1 MDQRASIQTRIEAL
15 LEQGRLKP
23 PGLPDIALR
32 VRRAVQ
38 DENIEIADLARLIQ
52 TDIPLMGRLIQVVNS
67 PLYRGDCEI
76 DNLHAAITRL
86 GLEVTRNLVLSFSLR
101 RSFTSKHARLNR
113 VAKENWKHSV
123 KVAAI
128 AFVLAR
134 VTPRL
139 DPEQAL
145 LGGLLHNVGIL
156 PVLAYAERDLD
167 LIRDTELFQ
176 SLVQG
181 PQPRLAALVL
191 KQWRFEPEFID
202 QVRQMGLSDRYGLAV
217 AELADVVIVARLLA
231 NLGSTSR
238 RALEELEGKAVIARF
253 PLFELG
259 TGAALELLSE
269 AREEMI
275 ELTELLSQA

>member
-1 MDQRASIQTRIEAL
+1 MDQRAAIQTRIEAL

-67 PLYRGDCEI
+67 PLYRGDSEI

-86 GLEVTRNLVLSFSLR
+86 GLDVTRNLVLSFSLR
-101 RSFTSKHARLNR
+101 RSFTSKRARLNR

-145 LGGLLHNVGIL
+145 LGGLVHNVGIL

-176 SLVQG
+176 SLVQQ
-181 PQPRLAALVL
+181 PQTRLTALVL
-191 KQWRFEPEFID
+191 KQWRFESEFID
-202 QVRQMGLSDRYGLAV
+202 QVRQMGLSDRYGPAV

-231 NLGSTSR
+231 GLGSSSQH
-238 RALEELEGKAVIARF
+238 ALAELEEKAVIARF

-275 ELTELLSQA
+275 ELTELLTRA